1 MDTSR
6 FKRREIQTRRTNT
19 NRPSEISVPV
29 QRPTALL
36 PKFNAPQLVPVRND
50 EPYIQAK
57 PVPTPII
64 NTETYPQYPQQPV
77 NNSVPVPAQQVDSA
91 NIATPQEQKW
101 QNSIPID
108 MNLPESEPVA
118 PKKSRFVTTGRVMTG
133 RRLALRGVALCMVL
147 VLLGGGLV
155 FAQGYVKLHK
165 TFKGGA
171 ATAAAL
177 KVNVNPNLLKGE
189 GDGRVNVLMLGRG
202 GGTHDG
208 PDLTDTMLLASID
221 PINDTATLLSIPR
234 DLWVDIPSKGAMKI
248 NSAWETGEFAY
259 LGSEAS
265 GSTNPKA
272 IQAGFNQVDQ
282 TVQSVLGVS
291 IDYNVLVNFQA
302 FQQAVNTV
310 GGVTINVPAA
320 LVDPTM
326 AWQNNNNPVLANAGI
341 QSFTGSEALNYVRS
355 RETTSDF
362 ARAQRQRAVILALE
376 NKVETLGILSNP
388 FKISSLF
395 NTFGNNVATDLS
407 LSNATRMF
415 SIVKN
420 IASDKVSSIGLAD
433 APNNYVTTGNL
444 DGQSIDLPSAGLFNY
459 SAIQTFVREQL
470 KDPYILKENAK
481 ILVLN
486 GTIEPGLATAM
497 ASQLQT
503 YGYNIVG
510 AANTPTSGWSQTQL
524 IDLSNGKDKYTAHYL
539 EQRLKVK
546 AETALPDNAIR
557 ANGADFVI
565 IIGGDETTLTQ
576 N

>member
-6 FKRREIQTRRTNT
+6 FKRREIQTRRTNI
-19 NRPSEISVPV
+19 NRPSDISAPV
-29 QRPTALL
+29 QRPSSLQ
-36 PKFNAPQLVPVRND
+36 PKFDTPQPLPTQNPAPFIQTEPEAVPVSS
-50 EPYIQAK
+50 A
-57 PVPTPII
+57 T
-64 NTETYPQYPQQPV
+64 TYPEYSQQVTENEVLSPV
-77 NNSVPVPAQQVDSA
+77 EQVDSA
-91 NIATPQEQKW
+91 NVATPLEQAW
-101 QNSIPID
+101 QNSVPID
-108 MNLPESEPVA
+108 MNLPDTEPTV
-118 PKKSRFVTTGRVMTG
+118 PKKRHFITTGKVMTG
-133 RRLALRGVALCMVL
+133 KRLAFRGLALCIILMV
-147 VLLGGGLV
+147 LGGGLV
-155 FAQGYVKLHK
+155 FAQGYMKLHK

-171 ATAAAL
+171 ATVAAL

-189 GDGRVNVLMLGRG
+189 GDGRINVLMLGRG
-202 GGTHDG
+202 GGSHDG

-221 PINDTATLLSIPR
+221 PINHTSTLLSIPR

-248 NSAWETGEFAY
+248 NSAWETGEYSY
-259 LGSEAS
+259 LGSEIS

-310 GGVTINVPAA
+310 GGVTINVPTA

-326 AWQNNNNPVLANAGI
+326 AWQNNNNPVLANVGV
-341 QSFTGSEALNYVRS
+341 QTFSGSEALNYVRS

-362 ARAQRQRAVILALE
+362 ARAQRQRAVVLALE

-395 NTFGNNVATDLS
+395 DTFGNNVATDLS
-407 LSNATRMF
+407 LSNATRLF

-420 IASDKVSSIGLAD
+420 IGSSKVSSIGLAD

-459 SAIQTFVREQL
+459 SAIQMFVREQL

-481 ILVLN
+481 VLVLN

-503 YGYNIVG
+503 YGYNVIG
-510 AANTPTSGWSQTQL
+510 AGNTPTSGWSQTQL

-539 EQRLKVK
+539 EQRLKVR
-546 AETALPDNAIR
+546 AQTALPDNAIQ
-557 ANGADFVI
+557 AKGADFVI